1 MSGEVVRQDQASTL
15 EKVLIEGDL
24 GKLTPEQRLEYYQMV
39 CKSLGVNPLKPF
51 SYITLNGRLVLYANR
66 DAAEQLRKL
75 NGVSIT
81 GLEHELMGD
90 LYIVTSQA
98 RDNDGRTDT
107 STGVVN
113 LAGLKG
119 DNLANA
125 LMKAETK
132 AKRRVTLSICGLG
145 WLDETEVESIPDA
158 KQVLY
163 LDADTEGVLAQ
174 AASEL
179 PKDTPRPA
187 KEVVVAMRQAAHAKA
202 KDIVDQ
208 GWEVKAPTEKQRKA
222 LYSLYRQ
229 TFSDFEGERQ
239 TDVIHAFHANVWGT
253 PSGKELTGPQVSVLI
268 DWLKSPEQDNWN
280 PSMVA
285 AKEALAVANMPGEG
299 QQEF

>member
-1 MSGEVVRQDQASTL
+1 MEMVRQDQASTL

-24 GKLTPEQRLEYYQMV
+24 GKLTAEQRLEYYQMV
-39 CKSLGVNPLKPF
+39 CKSLGVNPLTKPF
-51 SYITLNGRLVLYANR
+51 SYITLNNRLVLYTNR

-81 GLEHELMGD
+81 GLEHELMDD
-90 LYIVTSQA
+90 LYIVTAQA
-98 RDNDGRTDT
+98 KDDAGRTDT

-158 KQVLY
+158 KPV
-163 LDADTEGVLAQ
+163 DFTAPPPSTPPVVEAR
-174 AASEL
+174 
-179 PKDTPRPA
+179 DTPRAA
-187 KEVVVAMRQAAHAKA
+187 KEVVVALKQAAHAKA

-280 PSMVA
+280 PSMTA